1 MKAPSISR
9 FVISVMILSFTF
21 SLCDAQSFK
30 RPPAPRQGRHA
41 LKRPPAKKRQVKI
54 MEPKVVMK
62 AKEKQEADEKK
73 RERDYKQFVKENRQH
88 ALDIQ
93 TPEVRERMKQ
103 NRKEANVNY
112 KNKKKIISSREKKS
126 GKKYN

>member
-1 MKAPSISR
+1 MKTLSISR
-9 FVISVMILSFTF
+9 FVISVVILSFTF
-21 SLCDAQSFK
+21 SICDAQSFK
-30 RPPAPRQGRHA
+30 RPPAPRQGKHT
-41 LKRPPAKKRQVKI
+41 LKRSPSKKKQVKI

-103 NRKEANVNY
+103 NRKEANINY
-112 KNKKKIISSREKKS
+112 KNKKKMISSKDRKN
-126 GKKYN
+126 GRKYN

>member
-1 MKAPSISR
+1 
-9 FVISVMILSFTF
+9 
-21 SLCDAQSFK
+21 
-30 RPPAPRQGRHA
+30 
-41 LKRPPAKKRQVKI
+41 

-103 NRKEANVNY
+103 NRKEANINY
-112 KNKKKIISSREKKS
+112 KNKKKMISSKDRKN
-126 GKKYN
+126 GRKYN

>member
-1 MKAPSISR
+1 
-9 FVISVMILSFTF
+9 VILSFTF
-21 SLCDAQSFK
+21 SICDAQSFK
-30 RPPAPRQGRHA
+30 RPPAPRQGKHT
-41 LKRPPAKKRQVKI
+41 LKRSPSKKKQVKI

-103 NRKEANVNY
+103 NRKEANINY
-112 KNKKKIISSREKKS
+112 KNKKKMISSKDRKN
-126 GKKYN
+126 GRKYN

>member
-1 MKAPSISR
+1 
-9 FVISVMILSFTF
+9 MIFTF
-21 SLCDAQSFK
+21 MFTLCEAQSFK
-30 RPPAPRQGRHA
+30 RPPAPRQGKHT
-41 LKRPPAKKRQVKI
+41 LKRSPAKKRQVKI

-73 RERDYKQFVKENRQH
+73 RERDYKKFVKENRQH

-93 TPEVRERMKQ
+93 TPEVRERMIQ
-103 NRKEANVNY
+103 NRKDANANY
-112 KNKKKIISSREKKS
+112 KYKKKLISSRAKKS